1 MKMGSSTHPRENG
14 ELPTIVEFV
23 VSRLVPYFSAF
34 DQAALHTFCAA
45 LSPATPA
52 VPEGTG
58 RRQTRRRML
67 RCKPCWQQ
75 SKQSCSYDET
85 G

>member
-1 MKMGSSTHPRENG
+1 MGSSTHPRENG

-34 DQAALHTFCAA
+34 DQAYLACT